1 MKKKISVIGLGYIGL
16 PTSAI
21 LAKAGY
27 EVSGIDI
34 NKKVVDTVNNGKIHI
49 KEHNL
54 EKYVKDSVNNGNLK
68 AFTEPQYS
76 DIYIICVPTPLHQF
90 ETHYLPNIDY
100 VLKAT
105 RDISKFLKK
114 GDIIILESTSPVG
127 TTEKIRDMLIDLNV
141 DIKELNIAYCPE
153 RVLPGNIL
161 SELILNDR
169 IVGGLTAED
178 SKIISDFYRTFVKG
192 NVYQTSSKIAEMCK
206 LVENSFR
213 NINIAFANELSI
225 LSSEENINVWELISL
240 ANKHPRVNILQP
252 GTGVGGHCI
261 AIDPKFLVASN
272 PKSSLLVNHAIKI
285 NENKT
290 EWVFSKIKEK
300 ILDIKEKSEK
310 ESLSIA
316 CLGLTFKPD
325 IDDIRES
332 TSLKVAIKLKKA
344 GFEIISV
351 EPNLKYF
358 KELKLY
364 SLDHAVNNSD
374 LIVILVKHKE
384 FLNLNIEEIK
394 KSKEVLDF
402 VGLNS

>member
-34 NKKVVDTVNNGKIHI
+34 NEKVVDTVNNGKIHF

-54 EKYVKDSVNNGNLK
+54 DKYVKDSVNSGNLK
-68 AFTEPQYS
+68 AFTEHQYS
-76 DIYIICVPTPLHQF
+76 DIYIICVPTPLHQS
-90 ETHYLPNIDY
+90 ETRYLPNIDH

-141 DIKELNIAYCPE
+141 DVKELNIAYCPE

-161 SELILNDR
+161 SEFILNDR

-225 LSSEENINVWELISL
+225 LSSEENISVWELISL

-272 PKSSLLVNHAIKI
+272 PKSSLLVNNAIKI

-290 EWVFSKIKEK
+290 DWVFSKIKEK
-300 ILDIKEKSEK
+300 ILEIKEKSGK
-310 ESLSIA
+310 GSLSIA

-364 SLDHAVNNSD
+364 SLDHALNNSD

-384 FLNLNIEEIK
+384 FLNLNLEEIK
-394 KSKEVLDF
+394 KSKDVLDF

>member
-21 LAKAGY
+21 LANAGF

-34 NKKVVDTVNNGKIHI
+34 NENVVNTVNNGEIHF

-54 EKYVKDSVNNGNLK
+54 DKYVKDAVNSGNLK
-68 AFTEPQYS
+68 AFTENQYS
-76 DIYIICVPTPLHQF
+76 DVYIICVPTPLHHA
-90 ETHYLPNIDY
+90 ESHYLPNIDH

-105 RDISKFLKK
+105 RDLSKFLKK
-114 GDIIILESTSPVG
+114 GDLIILESTSPIG
-127 TTEKIRDMLIDLNV
+127 TTEKIRDLLIELNV
-141 DIKELNIAYCPE
+141 DINELNIAYCPE

-169 IVGGLTAED
+169 IVGGLTAKD

-225 LSSEENINVWELISL
+225 LCSEENINVWELISL

-300 ILDIKEKSEK
+300 ILDIKERSGK
-310 ESLSIA
+310 ETLSIA
-316 CLGLTFKPD
+316 CFGLTFKPD

-332 TSLKVAIKLKKA
+332 TSLKVAIKLKKS
-344 GFEIISV
+344 GFKIISV

-364 SLDHAVNNSD
+364 SLDHALNNSD

-384 FLNLNIEEIK
+384 FLNLNLEEIK
-394 KSKEVLDF
+394 KTKEVLDF
-402 VGLNS
+402 AGLNS